1 MLDTP
6 VDFDSLTEAGSMMGS
21 GGMIVMDD
29 RTCMVDIA
37 RYFIDFLVE
46 ESCGKCVPCR
56 EGLKKMQMILHDLTE
71 GKGQIGD
78 TDALEELAEG
88 ISDTSLCAL
97 GQSAANPVLSTI
109 RYFKD
114 EYIEHE
120 KDHFCRSGVCKKMF
134 RVTIDEEKCKSCG
147 LCSKNCPVD
156 TIEKL
161 DSGKYRIKQEGCIK
175 CGACFE
181 VCPFSS
187 VDIVKEVID
196 HD

>member
-1 MLDTP
+1 
-6 VDFDSLTEAGSMMGS
+6 
-21 GGMIVMDD
+21 
-29 RTCMVDIA
+29 
-37 RYFIDFLVE
+37 
-46 ESCGKCVPCR
+46 
-56 EGLKKMQMILHDLTE
+56 MQMILHDLTE

>member
-1 MLDTP
+1 
-6 VDFDSLTEAGSMMGS
+6 
-21 GGMIVMDD
+21 
-29 RTCMVDIA
+29 
-37 RYFIDFLVE
+37 
-46 ESCGKCVPCR
+46 
-56 EGLKKMQMILHDLTE
+56 
-71 GKGQIGD
+71 
-78 TDALEELAEG
+78 
-88 ISDTSLCAL
+88 
-97 GQSAANPVLSTI
+97 
-109 RYFKD
+109 
-114 EYIEHE
+114 
-120 KDHFCRSGVCKKMF
+120 MF
-134 RVTIDEEKCKSCG
+134 RVTIDEDKCKSCG